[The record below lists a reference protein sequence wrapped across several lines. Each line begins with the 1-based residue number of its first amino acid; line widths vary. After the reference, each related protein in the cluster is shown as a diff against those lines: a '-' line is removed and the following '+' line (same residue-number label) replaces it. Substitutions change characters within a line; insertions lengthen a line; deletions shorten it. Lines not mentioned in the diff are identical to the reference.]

1 MRIDREEQ
9 RRLVQALR
17 LTGLT
22 DEELR
27 QVGRELYWRAEQ
39 FGTGTRA
46 VVNDELRRRRM
57 QTVPLGTGGDV
68 DYGGDGG

>member
-1 MRIDREEQ
+1 MRVDREER
-9 RRLVQALR
+9 RRLMQARR
-17 LTGLT
+17 LAEMGN
-22 DEELR
+22 EELR

-39 FGTGTRA
+39 FSSGTRA
-46 VVNDELRRRRM
+46 VVNDELRRRRL

>member
-1 MRIDREEQ
+1 MRVGREER
-9 RRLVQALR
+9 RRLVQAGR
-17 LTGLT
+17 LVRLS

-39 FGTGTRA
+39 FSSATRA

-68 DYGGDGG
+68 DYG